1 MDYLKPIL
9 GILLSFVILIGL
21 NMLYILIGRYIT
33 NLKKLSGRF
42 EWLDKPVLKKR
53 SSATST
59 QKTRRPSGLVK
70 NL

>member
-9 GILLSFVILIGL
+9 GILFSFVILIGL

-53 SSATST
+53 SSPTST
-59 QKTRRPSGLVK
+59 QKNPDGHRG
-70 NL
+70 

>member
-1 MDYLKPIL
+1 MDYLKQIL
-9 GILLSFVILIGL
+9 GILFSFVILIGL

-53 SSATST
+53 SLPTST
-59 QKTRRPSGLVK
+59 QKNPDGHRG
-70 NL
+70 

>member
-1 MDYLKPIL
+1 
-9 GILLSFVILIGL
+9 
-21 NMLYILIGRYIT
+21 MLYILIGRYIT
-33 NLKKLSGRF
+33 NFKKLSGRF

-59 QKTRRPSGLVK
+59 QKKPRRPSGLVK

>member
-21 NMLYILIGRYIT
+21 NMLYILIGRCIT
-33 NLKKLSGRF
+33 NFKKLSGRF

-59 QKTRRPSGLVK
+59 QKNPDGRRG
-70 NL
+70 

>member
-9 GILLSFVILIGL
+9 GILLSFVILTGL

-33 NLKKLSGRF
+33 NFKKLSGRF

-53 SSATST
+53 S
-59 QKTRRPSGLVK
+59 QQPQHKKPDGHRG
-70 NL
+70 

>member
-9 GILLSFVILIGL
+9 GILLSFVILIG
-21 NMLYILIGRYIT
+21 RYIT
-33 NLKKLSGRF
+33 NFKKLSGRF

-59 QKTRRPSGLVK
+59 QKNPDGRRG
-70 NL
+70 

>member
-9 GILLSFVILIGL
+9 GILLSLTGL

-33 NLKKLSGRF
+33 SFKKLSGRF

-59 QKTRRPSGLVK
+59 QKNPDGHRG
-70 NL
+70 